1 MRHSQFIHKFIIYN
15 YAKSCKVG
23 NVSFVS
29 ITALP
34 PNHFLPFPVKIY
46 DKHLRNM
53 ELTDGSHES
62 VLALAFSSW
71 LFCQFAA
78 IYLAGYWLFSQQP
91 AGVEKSEVCCLAE
104 VRVQIRQAA
113 GCCRKAFST
122 LDLIKKQPARHFR
135 LLAPVPVPVSC
146 IYIPYIMSNSNAK
159 HERIMN
165 GKRRPLGG

>member
-1 MRHSQFIHKFIIYN
+1 
-15 YAKSCKVG
+15 
-23 NVSFVS
+23 
-29 ITALP
+29 
-34 PNHFLPFPVKIY
+34 
-46 DKHLRNM
+46 M

-91 AGVEKSEVCCLAE
+91 AGVRRVESGVASPRSEFKLG
-104 VRVQIRQAA
+104 RQLVAA
-113 GCCRKAFST
+113 SACRKAFST

-135 LLAPVPVPVSC
+135 LLAPVPVSC

>member
-1 MRHSQFIHKFIIYN
+1 
-15 YAKSCKVG
+15 
-23 NVSFVS
+23 
-29 ITALP
+29 
-34 PNHFLPFPVKIY
+34 
-46 DKHLRNM
+46 M

-62 VLALAFSSW
+62 VLALPFSSW

-91 AGVEKSEVCCLAE
+91 EGERRRVKSVASPRSEFKLG
-104 VRVQIRQAA
+104 RQLVAA
-113 GCCRKAFST
+113 AAAAACRKAFST

-135 LLAPVPVPVSC
+135 LLAPVPAVSC

>member
-1 MRHSQFIHKFIIYN
+1 
-15 YAKSCKVG
+15 
-23 NVSFVS
+23 
-29 ITALP
+29 
-34 PNHFLPFPVKIY
+34 
-46 DKHLRNM
+46 M

-91 AGVEKSEVCCLAE
+91 AGVRRVKSVASPRSEFKLG
-104 VRVQIRQAA
+104 RQLVAA
-113 GCCRKAFST
+113 AAIAACRKAFST

>member
-1 MRHSQFIHKFIIYN
+1 
-15 YAKSCKVG
+15 
-23 NVSFVS
+23 
-29 ITALP
+29 
-34 PNHFLPFPVKIY
+34 
-46 DKHLRNM
+46 M

-62 VLALAFSSW
+62 VLALPFSSW

-91 AGVEKSEVCCLAE
+91 EGVKSAAE

-135 LLAPVPVPVSC
+135 LLAPVPVSC
-146 IYIPYIMSNSNAK
+146 IYIPYIRSNSNAK
-159 HERIMN
+159 HETR
-165 GKRRPLGG
+165 

>member
-1 MRHSQFIHKFIIYN
+1 
-15 YAKSCKVG
+15 
-23 NVSFVS
+23 
-29 ITALP
+29 
-34 PNHFLPFPVKIY
+34 
-46 DKHLRNM
+46 M

-62 VLALAFSSW
+62 VLALPFSSW
-71 LFCQFAA
+71 QICQFAA

-91 AGVEKSEVCCLAE
+91 AGVRRVKSVASPRSEFKLG
-104 VRVQIRQAA
+104 RQLVAA
-113 GCCRKAFST
+113 AVACGKSFST